1 MNDHDPG
8 PCAQL
13 AGRGGPDDPVRLVL
27 SAPAGHA
34 LARFPLPGKEV
45 IFLILLALMM
55 LPFRALLI
63 PPCLRPNFLGRTATE
78 AGLAVLHTGLSGSI
92 RPDPGP
98 RRTRP

>member
-1 MNDHDPG
+1 MTTIP
-8 PCAQL
+8 A
-13 AGRGGPDDPVRLVL
+13 PVRNSLVVAGLTILFCLVL
-27 SAPAGHA
+27 SAAAGHA